1 LLDTNLTDQSILCKY
16 FNNIFVFLSDF
27 NYSCIKIKFFEF
39 MSHRKAQNLEID
51 NLDIQI
57 LSILMKNATT
67 PYTEIAKE
75 LIVSGG
81 TIHVRMKKLEEMGVI
96 KGASLEVDPQ
106 KLGYDITAFLGIF
119 LEKGSQ
125 YNDAVKQ
132 LKTVKEIVEL
142 HYTTGSYSIFAKIV
156 CHDTTHLREVLNEQ
170 IQGVKGI
177 QRTETFISLEE
188 SIRRQIT
195 LE

>member
-1 LLDTNLTDQSILCKY
+1 
-16 FNNIFVFLSDF
+16 
-27 NYSCIKIKFFEF
+27 
-39 MSHRKAQNLEID
+39 MPHRKPQNLEID
-51 NLDIQI
+51 NLDVQI

-67 PYTEIAKE
+67 PYTEIAKD

-96 KGASLEVDPQ
+96 RGASLEVNPQ
-106 KLGYDITAFLGIF
+106 KLGYDVTAFLGIF

-132 LKTVKEIVEL
+132 LQNVKEIVEL
-142 HYTTGSYSIFAKIV
+142 HYTTGSWSIFAKIV

-170 IQGVKGI
+170 IQSVPGI

-188 SIRRQIT
+188 TIKRQIS
-195 LE
+195 LD

>member
-1 LLDTNLTDQSILCKY
+1 
-16 FNNIFVFLSDF
+16 
-27 NYSCIKIKFFEF
+27 
-39 MSHRKAQNLEID
+39 MPHRKAQNLEID

-67 PYTEIAKE
+67 PYTEIAKD

-96 KGASLEVDPQ
+96 KGASLEVNPQ
-106 KLGYDITAFLGIF
+106 KLGFDVTAFLGIF

-125 YNDAVKQ
+125 YNAAVEK
-132 LKTVKEIVEL
+132 LKTVNEIVEL

-156 CHDTTHLREVLNEQ
+156 CHDTNHLREVLNEQ
-170 IQGVKGI
+170 IQSVKGI

-188 SIRRQIT
+188 SIKRQIS
-195 LE
+195 LD

>member
-1 LLDTNLTDQSILCKY
+1 
-16 FNNIFVFLSDF
+16 
-27 NYSCIKIKFFEF
+27 
-39 MSHRKAQNLEID
+39 MSHRKGQNLEID

-96 KGASLEVDPQ
+96 KGAALEVDPQ

-125 YNDAVKQ
+125 YHEAVKQ
-132 LKTVKEIVEL
+132 LRTVKEIVEL

-170 IQGVKGI
+170 IQSVKGI

>member
-1 LLDTNLTDQSILCKY
+1 
-16 FNNIFVFLSDF
+16 
-27 NYSCIKIKFFEF
+27 
-39 MSHRKAQNLEID
+39 MSHRKAPNLEID
-51 NLDIQI
+51 NLDVQI

-106 KLGYDITAFLGIF
+106 KLGYDITAFLGIY

-125 YNDAVKQ
+125 YNEAVKK
-132 LKTVKEIVEL
+132 LSTVNEIVEL

-156 CHDTTHLREVLNEQ
+156 CHDTNHLREVLNEH
-170 IQGVKGI
+170 IQSVPGI

-188 SIRRQIT
+188 SIKRQIT
-195 LE
+195 LELM

>member
-1 LLDTNLTDQSILCKY
+1 
-16 FNNIFVFLSDF
+16 
-27 NYSCIKIKFFEF
+27 

-106 KLGYDITAFLGIF
+106 KLGYDITAFLGIY

-125 YNDAVKQ
+125 YNEAVKQ
-132 LKTVKEIVEL
+132 LKTIKEIVEL
-142 HYTTGSYSIFAKIV
+142 HYTTGEWSIFAKIV

-188 SIRRQIT
+188 IIRRQIT

>member
-1 LLDTNLTDQSILCKY
+1 
-16 FNNIFVFLSDF
+16 
-27 NYSCIKIKFFEF
+27 

-96 KGASLEVDPQ
+96 KGANLEVDPQ

-125 YNDAVKQ
+125 YNEAVRQ
-132 LKTVKEIVEL
+132 LQTVKEIVEL
-142 HYTTGSYSIFAKIV
+142 HYTTGSWSIFAKIV

-170 IQGVKGI
+170 IQSVKGI

-188 SIRRQIT
+188 TIKRQIT

>member
-1 LLDTNLTDQSILCKY
+1 MPHKKLHNS
-16 FNNIFVFLSDF
+16 
-27 NYSCIKIKFFEF
+27 
-39 MSHRKAQNLEID
+39 EID

-81 TIHVRMKKLEEMGVI
+81 TIHVRMKKLEDLGII
-96 KGASLEVDPQ
+96 KGANLEINPQ
-106 KLGYDITAFLGIF
+106 KLGYDVCAFLGIF

-125 YNDAVKQ
+125 YNEAVKQ
-132 LKTVKEIVEL
+132 LKTVNEIVEL
-142 HYTTGSYSIFAKIV
+142 HYTTGSWSIFAKII
-156 CHDTTHLREVLNEQ
+156 CRDTTHLREILNEQ
-170 IQGVKGI
+170 IQSVPGI

-188 SIRRQIT
+188 SIKRQII
-195 LE
+195 LD

>member
-1 LLDTNLTDQSILCKY
+1 MPQ
-16 FNNIFVFLSDF
+16 
-27 NYSCIKIKFFEF
+27 
-39 MSHRKAQNLEID
+39 RKALNSEID
-51 NLDIQI
+51 NLDVQI

-81 TIHVRMKKLEEMGVI
+81 TIHVRMKKLEELGVI

-106 KLGYDITAFLGIF
+106 KLGYDITAFLGIY

-125 YNDAVKQ
+125 YHEAVKQ
-132 LKTVKEIVEL
+132 LRNIKEIVEL
-142 HYTTGSYSIFAKIV
+142 HYTTGEWSIFAKIV
-156 CHDTTHLREVLNEQ
+156 CHDTVHLREVLNEQ
-170 IQGVKGI
+170 IQSVKGI

-188 SIRRQIT
+188 SIKRQIK
-195 LE
+195 LD